1 MVIATLNELARTAMG
16 RACRLVQSAGINA
29 LEDQSTIRE
38 RVAIRRFHA
47 GQTTHT
53 ASVTSV
59 HSITPK
65 DHPLQID
72 Y

>member
-1 MVIATLNELARTAMG
+1 MG

-38 RVAIRRFHA
+38 RIAIRRFHA
-47 GQTTHT
+47 GQTSNT
-53 ASVTSV
+53 ASVISV

-65 DHPLQID
+65 NHLLEID